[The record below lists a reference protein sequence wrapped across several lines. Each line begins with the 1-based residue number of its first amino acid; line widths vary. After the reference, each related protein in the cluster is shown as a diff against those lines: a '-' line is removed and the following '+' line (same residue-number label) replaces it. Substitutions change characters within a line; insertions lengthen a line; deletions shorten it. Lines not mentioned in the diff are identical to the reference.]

1 MGFPFPFD
9 VEDVE
14 FQIQHE
20 GWNVYELSDRT
31 ILRIRP
37 IVLKFFKQKGSTG
50 AIGISGSPV
59 GLGISAQNVMTVRT
73 KAELKGTP
81 SPIPVDLARLETEAE
96 KVEVQA
102 KPFSEEWNEYVLS
115 DGTPVRVKLVL
126 ISVFRTKDH
135 YDQFGEPI
143 YLVRSDNIVAID
155 KKPK

>member
-9 VEDVE
+9 VEEVE

-37 IVLKFFKQKGSTG
+37 IILKFFKQKGST
-50 AIGISGSPV
+50 APV
-59 GLGISAQNVMTVRT
+59 GLGISAQNVMTVRA

-81 SPIPVDLARLETEAE
+81 SPILVDSARLETEAE

-102 KPFSEEWNEYVLS
+102 KPFSEEWNQYILS

-126 ISVFRTKDH
+126 ISVFRTKVH

-143 YLVRSDNIVAID
+143 YLVRSDNIVAVD